1 MAALRSTMAGLER
14 GIWRGIDVFRL
25 LALCYAASMV
35 WMEQDVM
42 TRPWLAWAVL
52 LALAA
57 WSCWLATRQDR
68 SAPALM
74 VDVALACGAIL
85 ATLAVHPPAEI
96 AGGATTIPSMY
107 AAAPVAASA
116 VRWGLRGAL
125 GSSGVVTVANLGEVG
140 RPTGATIYNTLLLV
154 VVAACLG
161 ICMELGRRSQAA
173 IDEGLRLQAEAAERE
188 RIARVVHDGV
198 LQTLALIHRRGAQ
211 AGGEAAA
218 LGALAAESERDLR
231 SLVTAARPRERP
243 DTATSIDV
251 RAALLALAGPG
262 VEVVAPAEAVPVPS
276 QRGHELVAAVAAC
289 LDNVAR
295 HAGPGAR
302 AWVLLDDLGP
312 AIEVTVRDDG
322 CGIPAGRLDQAER
335 DGRLGVASSVRGRL
349 RDLGGETTIR
359 STVGRG
365 TTVRL
370 CLPAQEE

>member
-1 MAALRSTMAGLER
+1 MAARRSTMAGLER

-35 WMEQDVM
+35 WIHRDTM
-42 TRPWLAWAVL
+42 TRPWVAWLVL
-52 LALAA
+52 VVLAA
-57 WSCWLATRQDR
+57 WSCWLATRQAR
-68 SAPALM
+68 SAGALGA
-74 VDVALACGAIL
+74 DLALACGAIL
-85 ATLAVHPPAEI
+85 ATIAVHPPELI
-96 AGGATTIPSMY
+96 AGGSTTIPSMY
-107 AAAPVAASA
+107 AAAPVAAWA
-116 VRWGLRGAL
+116 VSWGLRGAL
-125 GSSGVVTVANLGEVG
+125 VSAGVVTVANLVEVG
-140 RPTGATIYNTLLLV
+140 QPTGATIYNTLLLF

-161 ICMELGRRSQAA
+161 LCMDLGRRSQAA
-173 IDEGLRLQAEAAERE
+173 LDEGLRLQAEAAERE

-218 LGALAAESERDLR
+218 LGALAAASERDLR

-243 DTATSIDV
+243 GTATSIDV
-251 RAALLALAGPG
+251 RAALMALAGPG
-262 VEVVAPAEAVPVPS
+262 VEVVAPAEAVPLPS
-276 QRGHELVAAVAAC
+276 RRGQELVAAVGAL

-322 CGIPAGRLDQAER
+322 CGIPPGRLEEAER

-349 RDLGGETTIR
+349 RDLGGEATVR
-359 STVGRG
+359 STMGRG

-370 CLPAQEE
+370 CLPTQEE